1 MKFRG
6 WTSRELYKTMSLIQ
20 QGIEKGLISISEDQ
34 KTIKYIHQNKSRNYA
49 KYSTTHFLY
58 HN

>member
-1 MKFRG
+1 
-6 WTSRELYKTMSLIQ
+6 MSLIQ